1 MMRQVFLNVMLA
13 GISSDEDSMNAS
25 DRDALVMTLQEV
37 YGMSRPEAMENAE
50 FLQRSSEPA
59 G

>member
-1 MMRQVFLNVMLA
+1 MMRQVFLNTMLA

-25 DRDALVMTLQEV
+25 DRDALIETLQEV

-59 G
+59 V